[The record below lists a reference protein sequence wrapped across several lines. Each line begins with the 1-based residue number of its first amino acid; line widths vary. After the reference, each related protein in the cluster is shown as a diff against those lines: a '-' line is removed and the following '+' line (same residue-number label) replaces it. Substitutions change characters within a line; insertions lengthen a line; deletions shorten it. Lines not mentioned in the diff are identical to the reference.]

1 MPAYPKR
8 LLNPEFVEAVRN
20 APMTRCT
27 IAQLVGYGPHHS
39 NLGRDLTR
47 PDGTPHTLMV
57 RGLAASAWR
66 SMRHPAFDPGA
77 VIVILTGRCELHA
90 RAG

>member
-1 MPAYPKR
+1 MAAYPKR
-8 LLNPEFVEAVRN
+8 LLNPEFIEAVRN

-47 PDGTPHTLMV
+47 PDGTPQTPMV
-57 RGLAASAWR
+57 RERMTKLAQLIGFAEERVW
-66 SMRHPAFDPGA
+66 
-77 VIVILTGRCELHA
+77 L
-90 RAG
+90 